1 MLKPRKIAK
10 IIKKWLPEN
19 EFIILNGP
27 RQVGKTSLL
36 KILMQE
42 LKNNNIPENRIFYLN
57 FEEIQILEKIN
68 QNPENLLDYIIDKNK
83 KNYFFIDEIQ
93 YLDNPSNFLKH
104 IYDKYSSIIK
114 IIATGSSSLELKA
127 KFQDSLVGRKVSFNI
142 LPLDYEEFLIF
153 KNYNDLNHLD
163 KNNIPLEIKLKYDKL
178 LKEYLIY
185 GGMPAVALQ
194 DDAIKKEKL
203 LSEYV
208 DTYINKDIRSI
219 GRIEN
224 ISKFNSILKILC
236 SQIGNLLNINE
247 LSNTTNIP
255 RRKIEKYL
263 DLLKHTFVLDIIDP
277 YKNNIRSQVSKMPK
291 TFFFDLGI
299 RNAILNNFLDLS
311 GRQDDAGRLFENFVF
326 LELKNLYQKN
336 IYFYRTVNKSEI
348 DFIIEKNNKLSLIEV
363 KYKSLNKRI
372 NTRVI
377 ANSIDHSKI
386 SAKASLI
393 NLSLIGEF
401 NNVSYIDY
409 RKLAKKIK

>member
-377 ANSIDHSKI
+377 ANFIDHSKI

>member
-10 IIKKWLPEN
+10 IIKKWMPEN
-19 EFIILNGP
+19 EFIILNGA

-42 LKNNNIPENRIFYLN
+42 LKNNNISENRIFYLN
-57 FEEIQILEKIN
+57 FEEIQVLEKIN
-68 QNPENLLDYIIDKNK
+68 QNPENLLDYVINKNK

-104 IYDKYSSIIK
+104 IYDKYSLIIK
-114 IIATGSSSLELKA
+114 IIATGSSNLELKA

-153 KNYNDLNHLD
+153 KNYNNLDYLD

-185 GGMPAVALQ
+185 GGMPAIALQ
-194 DDAIKKEKL
+194 DDIAKKEKL
-203 LSEYV
+203 LNEYV
-208 DTYINKDIRSI
+208 DTYINRDIRSI

-247 LSNTTNIP
+247 LSNTINIP

-263 DLLKHTFVLDIIDP
+263 DLLKHTFVLDIINP

-291 TFFFDLGI
+291 IFFFDLGI
-299 RNAILNNFLDLS
+299 RNSILNNFLDLS
-311 GRQDDAGRLFENFVF
+311 SRQNDAGRLFENFVF
-326 LELKNLYQKN
+326 LELKSSYQKN

-363 KYKSLNKRI
+363 KYKSLNKQI
-372 NTRVI
+372 DTRVI
-377 ANSIDHSKI
+377 ANFINRSKI
-386 SAKASLI
+386 SSKG
-393 NLSLIGEF
+393 NLVNLNLIGEF
-401 NNVSYIDY
+401 NDVILSDF
-409 RKLAKKIK
+409 KF

>member
-10 IIKKWLPEN
+10 IIKKWMPEN
-19 EFIILNGP
+19 EFIILNGA

-42 LKNNNIPENRIFYLN
+42 LKNNNISENRIFYLN
-57 FEEIQILEKIN
+57 FEEIQVLEKIN
-68 QNPENLLDYIIDKNK
+68 QNPENLLDYVINKNK

-104 IYDKYSSIIK
+104 IYDKYSLIIK
-114 IIATGSSSLELKA
+114 IIATGSSNLELKA

-153 KNYNDLNHLD
+153 KNYNNLDYLD

-185 GGMPAVALQ
+185 GGMPAIALQ
-194 DDAIKKEKL
+194 DDVAKKEKL
-203 LSEYV
+203 LNEYV
-208 DTYINKDIRSI
+208 DTYINRDIRSI

-247 LSNTTNIP
+247 LSNTINIP

-263 DLLKHTFVLDIIDP
+263 DLLKHTFVLDIINP

-291 TFFFDLGI
+291 IFFFDLGI
-299 RNAILNNFLDLS
+299 RNSILNNFLDLS
-311 GRQDDAGRLFENFVF
+311 SRQNDAGRLFENFVF
-326 LELKNLYQKN
+326 LELKSSYQKN

-363 KYKSLNKRI
+363 KYKSLNKQI
-372 NTRVI
+372 DTRVI
-377 ANSIDHSKI
+377 ANFINRSKI
-386 SAKASLI
+386 SSKG
-393 NLSLIGEF
+393 NLVNLNLIGEF
-401 NNVSYIDY
+401 NDVILSDF
-409 RKLAKKIK
+409 KF